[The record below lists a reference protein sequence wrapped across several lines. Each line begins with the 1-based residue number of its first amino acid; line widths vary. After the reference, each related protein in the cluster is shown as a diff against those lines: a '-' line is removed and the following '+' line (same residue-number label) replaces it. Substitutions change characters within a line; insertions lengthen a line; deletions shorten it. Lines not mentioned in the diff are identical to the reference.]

1 MFDYFG
7 NLHSSA
13 LMLLLTKKLKKGE
26 EDFSLIVKLQMSKG
40 RVLHFLYLNVNSLIM
55 QVELNL
61 LNQTDVSRVCLEFR

>member
-7 NLHSSA
+7 NLHLSA
-13 LMLLLTKKLKKGE
+13 LMLLLTKKLKKG
-26 EDFSLIVKLQMSKG
+26 DFSLIVKLQMSKG

>member
-26 EDFSLIVKLQMSKG
+26 EDFSLIVKLQMS
-40 RVLHFLYLNVNSLIM
+40 
-55 QVELNL
+55 
-61 LNQTDVSRVCLEFR
+61 

>member
-13 LMLLLTKKLKKGE
+13 LMLLLTKKLKKG
-26 EDFSLIVKLQMSKG
+26 DFSLIVKLQMSKG

>member
-7 NLHSSA
+7 NLHLSA